1 VLLAFLPKVAA
12 VLALIPSPVMGAG
25 LIYVACHLVSSG
37 TELIASRMLDA
48 RRIYVIGLPLLAGVG
63 IIAMPDIAGHFPPWA
78 AVVVAS
84 TLANAT
90 ILALALTLRP
100 ECRRIQPGVNDHRA

>member
-1 VLLAFLPKVAA
+1 
-12 VLALIPSPVMGAG
+12 
-25 LIYVACHLVSSG
+25 
-37 TELIASRMLDA
+37 MLDA